1 MKIVRIYNNNVVV
14 SLDDDN
20 DEMIVI
26 GRGIGFQKK
35 INDNLEMEKV
45 EKIFTIKDKKVQTKL
60 EELVKNITDIYLK
73 ICEKIISMI
82 NQTSDLELN
91 ENIYVTL
98 TDHISMSLEREKRGL
113 ILDNPFEF
121 EIEKLYEEEYKLALN
136 AREII
141 KNETKIVISE
151 SEVAFITLHIVNA
164 NQNQN
169 TELTLKIST
178 MLSKILTIIDEYVH
192 KEFDK
197 KSFVY
202 IRFIRH
208 LKFFLRRSLER
219 KNIDEEDYFFKIV
232 VTQFPKTYECVEKI
246 CNYVAKETDEMV
258 TNTEKGYLMYHLM
271 SIIKDKGKEVMIDE
285 L

>member
-1 MKIVRIYNNNVVV
+1 MIIFVIISYRIRR
-14 SLDDDN
+14 
-20 DEMIVI
+20 MILNTKH
-26 GRGIGFQKK
+26 KK
-35 INDNLEMEKV
+35 LNINYHIDKEKV
-45 EKIFTIKDKKVQTKL
+45 VIDVF
-60 EELVKNITDIYLK
+60 
-73 ICEKIISMI
+73 
-82 NQTSDLELN
+82 LN
-91 ENIYVTL
+91 
-98 TDHISMSLEREKRGL
+98 
-113 ILDNPFEF
+113 
-121 EIEKLYEEEYKLALN
+121 
-136 AREII
+136 
-141 KNETKIVISE
+141 
-151 SEVAFITLHIVNA
+151 
-164 NQNQN
+164 
-169 TELTLKIST
+169 
-178 MLSKILTIIDEYVH
+178 